1 MLPSHK
7 TRIVATIGPAS
18 DVPDVLEAMIR
29 AGMNV
34 ARLNFSHGK
43 FEEHAARIERLRT
56 AAAAAGREIALL
68 ADLPGPKMRIGELET
83 EPIELAKGQPFTL
96 TTDEIVGDETRAS
109 VSFARLPQAV
119 KPGDRLLLNDGL
131 VQILVREVSGPE
143 VRCEVQVGGSCAPAR
158 ASTCPGSTSGSP
170 PLPTA
175 TGSAWPS
182 PSSAAWTSSAN
193 RSSSRGPTSGRSG
206 RRPRS
211 WGTSPS

>member
-18 DVPDVLEAMIR
+18 DVPGVLEAMIR
-29 AGMNV
+29 AGLNV
-34 ARLNFSHGK
+34 ARLNFSHGR
-43 FEEHAARIERLRT
+43 FDEHAARIDRLRA

-96 TTDEIVGDETRAS
+96 TTDEIVGNETRAS

-143 VRCEVQVGGSCAPAR
+143 VPSFS
-158 ASTCPGSTSGSP
+158 ST
-170 PLPTA
+170 
-175 TGSAWPS
+175 
-182 PSSAAWTSSAN
+182 AWTSSAN

-206 RRPRS
+206 RRPGS

>member
-1 MLPSHK
+1 MLTSHK

-29 AGMNV
+29 AGLNV

-43 FEEHAARIERLRT
+43 FEDHAARIDRLRA

-83 EPIELAKGQPFTL
+83 EPIELAKGQLFTL
-96 TTDEIVGDETRAS
+96 TTDEIVGNQTRAS

-131 VQILVREVSGPE
+131 VQILVQQVCGPE
-143 VRCEVQVGGSCAPAR
+143 VRCEGVDPVRAEIEVWIAR
-158 ASTCPGSTSGSP
+158 
-170 PLPTA
+170 
-175 TGSAWPS
+175 
-182 PSSAAWTSSAN
+182 
-193 RSSSRGPTSGRSG
+193 
-206 RRPRS
+206 
-211 WGTSPS
+211 